1 MAEITKLGLIKREPG
16 TPVEAVVKAARQL
29 LKEAKEGKVRG
40 VSIITVKFGG
50 EDGRLAT
57 ESEWITGGNDTVYYV
72 LRTSLTNMFVR
83 AAMMQID
90 LDHPPEIGPELT
102 EEDE

>member
-40 VSIITVKFGG
+40 VCIITAVE
-50 EDGRLAT
+50 EDGKMGTASDWQTPGDDL
-57 ESEWITGGNDTVYYV
+57 VYFA
-72 LRTSLTNMFVR
+72 LRTGLSTTLVR
-83 AAMMQID
+83 IAMKSID
-90 LDHPPEIGPELT
+90 PGGDADPGPELT